1 MNIASISIPTFL
13 FSLACVVSAQ
23 PGPLDKPARVVAVD
37 FSQVRGPF
45 STVWKE
51 CIGAGRAN
59 EGLRADWQQQLSL
72 VQQEIGF
79 RYIRMHG
86 LLHDDMGVYK
96 EDAKGNPI

>member
-59 EGLRADWQQQLSL
+59 EGLRADWAGRCRCRSMEDFWGGGDVVAIYRQCINLKSGFLSL
-72 VQQEIGF
+72 TC
-79 RYIRMHG
+79 
-86 LLHDDMGVYK
+86 
-96 EDAKGNPI
+96 